1 MARASLEDA
10 KNEGS
15 INIYTKSQ
23 IYYLV
28 SLDSSNQL
36 KLLEQLDKMRTNNVS
51 VIQDN
56 QFLEEDQV
64 CEDPHDFDENMK
76 LVGYGK

>member
-1 MARASLEDA
+1 
-10 KNEGS
+10 
-15 INIYTKSQ
+15 
-23 IYYLV
+23 
-28 SLDSSNQL
+28 L

-51 VIQDN
+51 VIQDK
-56 QFLEEDQV
+56 QYLEEDQV